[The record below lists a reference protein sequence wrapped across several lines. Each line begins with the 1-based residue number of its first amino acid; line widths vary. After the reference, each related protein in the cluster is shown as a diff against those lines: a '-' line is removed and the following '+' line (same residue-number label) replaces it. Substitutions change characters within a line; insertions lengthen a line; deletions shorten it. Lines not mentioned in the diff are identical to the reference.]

1 MPQLRLAL
9 AQINPTVGD
18 FDGNLAL
25 ILDACKQAASGGA
38 HVIAFPE
45 MALTGYPVEDL
56 VNRHAF
62 QQASEHALLR
72 LHDTLKADGL
82 SDVVVIVG
90 HLSAS
95 GYRPLNSLSVLHQS
109 DIVVKYDKH
118 QLPNY
123 GVFDEHRNFTAGE
136 HPAVI
141 RVGGIDIALAICEDI
156 WQDNAPLDTYAD
168 SNIGLLLVANGSP
181 FEVSKTSVRYELAR
195 KQAARLNAAVAYVN
209 LVGGQDELVFDG
221 GSFVVDRH
229 GEIIARA
236 PQFQS
241 GIMMVD
247 LDLNAADITPDVP
260 EHLSIIS
267 SWPAQP
273 YRPTPAHVAETQT
286 ELETI
291 YQALVL
297 SLKDY
302 VTKNGFSS
310 VLLGVSGGI
319 DSALVAA
326 LATDALGPTH
336 VYGVSM
342 PSKFSSDHSKQDALE
357 LMNNLG
363 AHYDLIDIQPMVD
376 EFENAL
382 HIEGLAYENIQARVR
397 GMTLMSLSN
406 KAGHLVLATG
416 NKSELAVGYS
426 TIYGDAV
433 GGFAPIKDIPK
444 TMVWQLARLR
454 NEIARA
460 KGQVPPIPESS
471 ITKPPS
477 AELRSGQKDTDS
489 LPDYAVLDAILK
501 RYVEDDIDE
510 DTLIAEFDRGIVHR
524 VLDLVDRAEYK
535 RRQYPPGT
543 KISARAFGRDRRLPI
558 TSKWRA
564 N

>member
-18 FDGNLAL
+18 FEGNRAL
-25 ILDACKQAASGGA
+25 ILEACKQAASGGA

-56 VNRHAF
+56 VNRYAF
-62 QQASEHALLR
+62 QQASELALTQLQDA
-72 LHDTLKADGL
+72 LSTENL

-95 GYRPLNSLSVLHQS
+95 GFRPLNSLSVLYQS
-109 DIVVKYDKH
+109 QPVVKYDKH

-123 GVFDEHRNFTAGE
+123 GVFDEHRNFTAGD
-136 HPAVI
+136 HPVII

-168 SNIGLLLVANGSP
+168 SNVGLLLVVNGSP
-181 FEVSKTSVRYELAR
+181 FEMAKTNMRYELAR
-195 KQAARLNAAVAYVN
+195 KQAARLDAAVAYVN

-221 GSFVVDRH
+221 GSFVVNNQ

-247 LDLNAADITPDVP
+247 LDLKAAEVTHDVA

-273 YRPTPAHVAETQT
+273 YRPAPLLVAETQT
-286 ELETI
+286 ELESI

-302 VTKNGFSS
+302 VTKNGFSN

-326 LATDALGPTH
+326 IASDALGPTH

-363 AHYDLIDIQPMVD
+363 AHYQLIDIQPMVD
-376 EFENAL
+376 EFEKSL
-382 HIEGLAYENIQARVR
+382 QIDGIAYENIQARVR
-397 GMTLMSLSN
+397 GMVLMSLSN

-454 NEIARA
+454 NDIARTR
-460 KGQVPPIPESS
+460 GQIPPIPESS
-471 ITKPPS
+471 LTKPPS
-477 AELRSGQKDTDS
+477 AELRSGQKDSDS
-489 LPDYAVLDAILK
+489 LPDYALLDAILK
-501 RYVEDDIDE
+501 RYVEEDIDA
-510 DTLIAEFDRGIVHR
+510 DTLITDFDKAVVHR
-524 VLDLVDRAEYK
+524 ILDLVDRAEYK

-558 TSKWRA
+558 TSRWRA

>member
-18 FDGNLAL
+18 FEGNLAL

-38 HVIAFPE
+38 HVVAFPE

-62 QQASEHALLR
+62 QHASENALAQ
-72 LHDTLKADGL
+72 LHDALASEGM
-82 SDVVVIVG
+82 SDLVVIVG
-90 HLSAS
+90 HLSQT
-95 GYRPLNSLSVLHQS
+95 GYRPLNSLSVLYQS
-109 DIVVKYDKH
+109 QAIVKYDKH

-136 HPAVI
+136 HPVII

-156 WQDNAPLDTYAD
+156 WQDDAPLDTYAD
-168 SNIGLLLVANGSP
+168 SNVGLLLVANGSP
-181 FEVSKTSVRYELAR
+181 FEISKTNVRYELAR
-195 KQAARLNAAVAYVN
+195 KQAARLNSSVAYIN

-221 GSFVVDRH
+221 GSFVVNER

-247 LDLNAADITPDVP
+247 LDLKAAEVAQDAP
-260 EHLSIIS
+260 EYLSIIS
-267 SWPAQP
+267 PWPAQP
-273 YRPTPAHVAETQT
+273 YRPAPLHVAETQT
-286 ELETI
+286 ELESI

-302 VTKNGFSS
+302 VTKNGFST

-319 DSALVAA
+319 DSALVATIA
-326 LATDALGPTH
+326 ADALGSTH

-342 PSKFSSDHSKQDALE
+342 PSKFSSEHSKQDALE

-363 AHYDLIDIQPMVD
+363 AHFELFDIQPIVN
-376 EFENAL
+376 EFERAL
-382 HIEGLAYENIQARVR
+382 QLDGIAYENIQARVR

-406 KAGHLVLATG
+406 KTGHLVLATG

-444 TMVWQLARLR
+444 TMVWQLAKLR
-454 NEIARA
+454 NDMARTR
-460 KGQVPPIPESS
+460 GQVPPIPESS

-489 LPDYAVLDAILK
+489 LPDYALLDAILK

-510 DTLIAEFDRGIVHR
+510 DTLISQFDKAVVHR
-524 VLDLVDRAEYK
+524 VLALVDRAEYK